1 MIAAPEWCL
10 GSPRVLL
17 GPVNS
22 STKFADR
29 YRGIPS
35 GLAFVIAA
43 VTSFVLAVISG
54 ILAAVAG
61 MYLYDRASSKGD
73 DGAVGLG
80 GLFAVGTF
88 TFVVIFTWLQKV
100 HHPISSS
107 TTLFALYA
115 CLALP
120 VAATVFLV
128 DDNNYWIFV
137 LGDWLAILVFSV
149 LSLIVC
155 RRWWRK
161 SDQGF

>member
-22 STKFADR
+22 STKLADR

-35 GLAFVIAA
+35 GLAFVIAT
-43 VTSFVLAVISG
+43 VTSFVLAVICG
-54 ILAAVAG
+54 ILAAVAAT
-61 MYLYDRASSKGD
+61 YLYDGASSKGD

-88 TFVVIFTWLQKV
+88 TFVVIFTWLRKV

-107 TTLFALYA
+107 TTLFALYTF
-115 CLALP
+115 LIFP

-128 DDNNYWIFV
+128 DDSNYLLFV
-137 LGDWLAILVFSV
+137 LGDWIATLVFAL

-161 SDQGF
+161 SDHGF

>member
-1 MIAAPEWCL
+1 MIADPGWCFGL
-10 GSPRVLL
+10 PSVLL
-17 GPVNS
+17 RPVNS
-22 STKFADR
+22 SIKFADR
-29 YRGIPS
+29 YRGMPS

-43 VTSFVLAVISG
+43 TASFVLAAICG
-54 ILAAVAG
+54 ILAAVGAT
-61 MYLYDRASSKGD
+61 YLYDHASSKGD

-88 TFVVIFTWLQKV
+88 TFVVIFTWLRKV

-107 TTLFALYA
+107 TTLFALYT

-120 VAATVFLV
+120 VAAIVFLV
-128 DDNNYWIFV
+128 DDNNYWLFV
-137 LGDWLAILVFSV
+137 LGDWLALLVFAL